1 MPILKMSCRVTAY
14 SLMWVCRLALVPYFR
29 PGDPA
34 VAEAIRAL
42 AGRHACVLLA
52 NHGPVAAGR
61 SLEAAV
67 HAVEELEETAKLA
80 LLLQHHDPRLLSPAQ
95 IDELVDTFGLDP
107 ALSEPR
113 QSPAAGRRVKEIR
126 MSDGDAAKMIW
137 EAWCAGRKLDAL
149 PEAIRPKDRAEAYA
163 AQEGL
168 LRASGQQS
176 VGWKIAATS
185 LAGQKHI
192 NVPGPLAGRLLG
204 TRVLPD
210 GMAGLLANNLMMVAE
225 AEFAFRMGRDL
236 PPRDGKYTVEE
247 VLEAASDL
255 HPTIEV
261 PDLRFREFTT
271 VGPEQLIAD
280 AACAG
285 WFFVGDAAPASWR
298 AIDL

>member
-1 MPILKMSCRVTAY
+1 
-14 SLMWVCRLALVPYFR
+14 
-29 PGDPA
+29 
-34 VAEAIRAL
+34 
-42 AGRHACVLLA
+42 
-52 NHGPVAAGR
+52 
-61 SLEAAV
+61 
-67 HAVEELEETAKLA
+67 
-80 LLLQHHDPRLLSPAQ
+80 
-95 IDELVDTFGLDP
+95 
-107 ALSEPR
+107 
-113 QSPAAGRRVKEIR
+113 
-126 MSDGDAAKMIW
+126 MIW

-176 VGWKIAATS
+176 VGSKIAATS
-185 LAGQKHI
+185 LAGRKQHQCSRA
-192 NVPGPLAGRLLG
+192 LAGRLLE

-236 PPRDGKYTVEE
+236 SPRDREYTVEE
-247 VLEAASDL
+247 VVEAASDL

-261 PDLRFREFTT
+261 PDSRFREFTT

-298 AIDL
+298 AIDLSTQRATVYKNGKLVATGTGAAVLGDPRVALAWLANEVAEFAGGLREGELVTTGTCVVPVPVRPGDQIIVDLGEIGRVDARLV